1 MGNSFSDELTIMDLE
16 MIEISWTFVKD
27 KQDLG
32 ITTMIK

>member
-32 ITTMIK
+32 INTMIK